1 MDEFRFKEI
10 HDSLSLEDLKER
22 VTMVDSLFELI
33 DASISYSSPII
44 NNGDKT
50 IKDLQPLRIAVL
62 HIVDIIEQSSSIQ
75 CG

>member
-44 NNGDKT
+44 NNEDKT
-50 IKDLQPLRIAVL
+50 IKVL
-62 HIVDIIEQSSSIQ
+62 
-75 CG
+75 